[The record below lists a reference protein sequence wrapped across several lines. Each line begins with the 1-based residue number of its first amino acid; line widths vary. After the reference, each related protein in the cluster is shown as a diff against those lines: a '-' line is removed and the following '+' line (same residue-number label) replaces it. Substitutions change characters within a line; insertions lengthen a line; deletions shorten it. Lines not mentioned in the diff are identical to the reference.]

1 MKITYQGHSV
11 IEVTMKD
18 GSAVIID
25 PFLTNNPLTNKA
37 PSDVKAKWVIVTHGH
52 SDHLG
57 DTVAIAKQ
65 NQATVISIV
74 EIARY
79 VSNKGIA
86 QTHGLNIGG
95 GFLFP
100 FGRVSLT
107 PALHSSSIQE
117 NGQTIYLGEP
127 TGVVIE
133 ADGKTIYHAGDTADF
148 SDLALIGEKYDLDVA
163 FLPIG
168 DNFTMGPDDAV
179 IAAGRLHAKKVVPIH
194 YNTFPQIKQDP
205 TAFIARLP
213 EGVGKVMTVGETI
226 EV

>member
-1 MKITYQGHSV
+1 MNITYLGHSV
-11 IEVTMKD
+11 VEITMSD
-18 GSAVIID
+18 GTHVIID
-25 PFLTNNPLTNKA
+25 PFLKNNPLTKKE
-37 PSDVKAKWVIVTHGH
+37 PMDVTAKWIIVTHGH

-57 DTVAIAKQ
+57 DTIEIAKH

-74 EIARY
+74 EIAQYLAR
-79 VSNKGIA
+79 KGVA
-86 QTHGLNIGG
+86 NTHGLNIGG
-95 GFLFP
+95 GYTFP

-107 PALHSSSIQE
+107 PAIHSSSIQE

-127 TGVVIE
+127 AGVVIE
-133 ADGKTIYHAGDTADF
+133 AEDKTIYHAGDTADF
-148 SDLALIGEKYDLDVA
+148 SDLALIGEKYQLDVA

-168 DNFTMGPDDAV
+168 DNFTMGPQDAAK
-179 IAAGRLHAKKVVPIH
+179 AAARLQAKKVIPIH

-205 TAFIARLP
+205 AAFVALLP